1 MKPAG
6 RRGLD
11 TSFLRKA
18 EQEDTGRIQHSK
30 PFFRSRTKIGVFFA
44 TFLIFLCV
52 EVAVVY
58 IMYSNSRNAIAEAQ
72 GKRLLSVAEAAD
84 AAVGSFVRRKSPQ
97 QVIDSMLWRIRESNH
112 LEEIVILDGDGRV
125 MASTWGA
132 SRGTPSSVFATS
144 PDVVR
149 RAFQTGKEQKESIS
163 ILGVPYRRVYYP
175 IKHEG
180 SVLGVLFIDAYDTL
194 PEALEAIERPF
205 WLGIAAS
212 FAGALA
218 LGVLMMG
225 LTRLLEKTRREI
237 LSIERLATAGEL
249 AASIAHEVKNPLSTI
264 LSTTQL
270 LQLDETMAKESRD
283 FLQAIEEE
291 VRRATDHLDSFL
303 DLARDMPLKCSRED
317 IREIVSSTAELFA
330 AKGRQAGVEVRT
342 ILPPDPLHA
351 DVDRR
356 KLRQVLANLLLN
368 SVEALTGRTGGF
380 ITITASRTGEPESVT
395 IEIKDNGPGVPEDIQ
410 DTVFEPFFSTKQS
423 GTGLGLA
430 QARQVIGRHGGTIE
444 LSSSPGKG
452 TLVTLKLRAAEKGVQ
467 DADTDSR

>member
-11 TSFLRKA
+11 TSFLRMA

-44 TFLIFLCV
+44 TFLIFLCI
-52 EVAVVY
+52 EVTVVY
-58 IMYSNSRNAIAEAQ
+58 LMYSNSRNAIAEAQ
-72 GKRLLSVAEAAD
+72 SKRLLSVAEAAD
-84 AAVGSFVRRKSPQ
+84 AAVGSLVRRKSPRQ
-97 QVIDSMLWRIRESNH
+97 AIDSMLWRIRESNH
-112 LEEIVILDGDGRV
+112 LEEVVILDREGRV

-132 SRGTPSSVFATS
+132 SQGAPSSVFASS
-144 PDVVR
+144 PDFVR
-149 RAFQTGKEQKESIS
+149 RTFQTGGVQEESIR
-163 ILGVPYRRVYYP
+163 ILGAPYRRVYYP

-180 SVLGVLFIDAYDTL
+180 NVLGVLCLDSYDTL
-194 PEALEAIERPF
+194 PESLEVIEKPF

-218 LGVLMMG
+218 LGVLMLG
-225 LTRLLEKTRREI
+225 LTRLLEKTRQDI
-237 LSIERLATAGEL
+237 LRIERLATAGEL

-270 LQLDETMAKESRD
+270 LQLDETVKEESKD
-283 FLQAIEEE
+283 FLETIEEE

-303 DLARDMPLKCSRED
+303 DLARDMPLKRSRED
-317 IREIVSSTAELFA
+317 IRDIVRSTVELFA
-330 AKGRQAGVEVRT
+330 AKTRQAGVELRT
-342 ILPPDPLHA
+342 SLPSEPLNA

-368 SVEALTGRTGGF
+368 SVEALAGRTGGLV
-380 ITITASRTGEPESVT
+380 TIAASRTGEPEGV
-395 IEIKDNGPGVPEDIQ
+395 IIAVKDNGPGIPEDIQ

-430 QARQVIGRHGGTIE
+430 QARQIIERHGGTME
-444 LSSSPGKG
+444 LVSSPGEG
-452 TLVTLKLRAAEKGVQ
+452 TVVTVKLHAAEEVSE
-467 DADTDSR
+467 DADSDSR